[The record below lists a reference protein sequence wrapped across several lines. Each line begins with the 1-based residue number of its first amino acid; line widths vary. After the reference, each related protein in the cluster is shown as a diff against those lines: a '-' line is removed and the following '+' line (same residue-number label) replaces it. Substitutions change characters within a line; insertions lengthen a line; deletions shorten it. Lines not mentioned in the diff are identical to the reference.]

1 MAFNVY
7 KNKSIIVR
15 KMSVESE
22 VGDLILGNI
31 SIEYLYFQIQEDFTL
46 SFYDH
51 VN

>member
-1 MAFNVY
+1 MAFNVN

-15 KMSVESE
+15 KLSVESE

-31 SIEYLYFQIQEDFTL
+31 SIEYFFRNNFTL

>member
-1 MAFNVY
+1 MAFNVN

-15 KMSVESE
+15 KMSIESE

-31 SIEYLYFQIQEDFTL
+31 SNEYFRNNFTL
-46 SFYDH
+46 STYDH

>member
-15 KMSVESE
+15 KMSLESE

-31 SIEYLYFQIQEDFTL
+31 SIEYCSSEKRLHSLIL
-46 SFYDH
+46 
-51 VN
+51 